1 MFARYGRTLHEGT
14 ELFEHRIMNN
24 AHRGVAPTVAIE
36 QLDLNLLVTL
46 EAVYRERNLTRAARR
61 LFVTQSAVSHA
72 LARLRAQLGDPLFV
86 RRASGVEPTPVTV
99 RLAPQIGEALRVL
112 RQALATQEFEP
123 ARDLGRVRIAIHDEI
138 EPAVLPGLA
147 RRLGAAVASGDHG
160 VEIECVRVDRP
171 SLERD
176 LASSRRDLA
185 SDAAPLASA
194 ELRHIAVFHDQFCVV
209 SRRGARLSAA
219 VYLAARHVVVSSRR
233 TGMALED
240 VLLGQLG
247 VERCVAMRCQRY
259 EAACS
264 LVKDAGLLL
273 TAPRLSARAVAA
285 RMRLAL
291 LPLPFRLPPFEMR
304 MYWHRQLDGDRRS
317 QWIRAQ
323 VERVA
328 AELGG

>member
-1 MFARYGRTLHEGT
+1 MS
-14 ELFEHRIMNN
+14 N
-24 AHRGVAPTVAIE
+24 AHRRAAPAATPSVALE

-99 RLAPQIGEALRVL
+99 RLAPQVGEALRVL
-112 RQALATQEFEP
+112 RRALATQEFEP
-123 ARDLGRVRIAIHDEI
+123 ARDLGRVRIAIHDEL

-147 RRLGAAVASGDHG
+147 RRLAAAVAERDDREAGL
-160 VEIECVRVDRP
+160 ELECVRVDRP
-171 SLERD
+171 NLERD
-176 LASSRRDLA
+176 LASSRLDLA
-185 SDAAPLASA
+185 IDGAPLASP
-194 ELRHIAVFHDQFCVV
+194 ELRQRPLFRDRFHVV
-209 SRRGARLSAA
+209 SRRGTRLSAA
-219 VYLAARHVVVSSRR
+219 GYLAARHVMVSSRR

-247 VERCVAMRCQRY
+247 VERRVAMRCQRY
-259 EAACS
+259 EAACC
-264 LVKDAGLLL
+264 LVRDAGLLL
-273 TAPRLSARAVAA
+273 TAPRLSAGAVAR

-304 MYWHRQLDGDRRS
+304 MYWHRQLDGDPRS
-317 QWIRAQ
+317 QWLRAQ

-328 AELGG
+328 AELGA